1 MAEKKHDT
9 YFPVG
14 CKWDLNN
21 KESSNQFKVQLLYIN
36 PWLKLTLIESFFIS
50 IFLGQSRLN
59 MKCWGWMEGRKWTK
73 WMKLSPKEKTRKL
86 NGDRIHRVFLQQ
98 KWKSWNLFLVQK
110 PCLLSITLNNSL
122 FFLFSSSSFG
132 LSLLL
137 LV

>member
-1 MAEKKHDT
+1 MID
-9 YFPVG
+9 
-14 CKWDLNN
+14 
-21 KESSNQFKVQLLYIN
+21 IN
-36 PWLKLTLIESFFIS
+36 PAWIIFNP

-73 WMKLSPKEKTRKL
+73 WMKLSSPKEKTRKL

-122 FFLFSSSSFG
+122 FFSFLLFFFRSKPPSPSLKLPLFGSSFFINPT
-132 LSLLL
+132 SEECSWQTHRICKTII
-137 LV
+137 

>member
-9 YFPVG
+9 YFPVV
-14 CKWDLNN
+14 CKWDLIRNQVINSKFNSSIEILDNN
-21 KESSNQFKVQLLYIN
+21 LAWIIFN
-36 PWLKLTLIESFFIS
+36 P